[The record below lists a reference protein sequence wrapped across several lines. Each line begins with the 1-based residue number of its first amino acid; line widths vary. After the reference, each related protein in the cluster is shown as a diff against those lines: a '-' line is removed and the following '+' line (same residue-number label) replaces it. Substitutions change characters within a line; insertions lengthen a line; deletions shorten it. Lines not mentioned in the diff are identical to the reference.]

1 MLIISDIRECTDGT
15 HNCDHICVELEGGFE
30 CSCNDGYELEN
41 DFSTCSGKVR
51 VVYLVKGKC
60 NDNNI
65 LYKTFSVKDGAI
77 LTW

>member
-41 DFSTCSGKVR
+41 DFSTCSGKVCSLSGLR
-51 VVYLVKGKC
+51 
-60 NDNNI
+60 
-65 LYKTFSVKDGAI
+65 
-77 LTW
+77 